1 MAFKKTILFAVL
13 LCNLFELKSQVKKP
27 VLMILP
33 SDNWCLQRYFYT
45 EISNEGSSMK
55 VPDYKKAFQED
66 LELGQVISKI
76 GSLMIENGFPMKDAE
91 NEIKNAERQI
101 TLDDAI
107 TNGAGKNQ
115 IKLSLLDRMISS
127 SKTDILVQ
135 IWWVVNKKTN
145 GEKLINFT
153 IEAIDTYT
161 SKRISASTGS
171 TSNNNSN
178 KSTSEILIEEIQNKL
193 PLFTNQIQSHF
204 DDLFENG
211 REIILQIKIFKDWEL
226 NLDSE
231 FQGQSLSQIIE
242 DWLQKNTFKS
252 KYSVSSY
259 TENFMKVDQV
269 KIPLLDIS
277 NRGVDA
283 RIFLRNL
290 QEYLKK
296 APYNIPSKLISS
308 GLGEATIII
317 GDK

>member
-1 MAFKKTILFAVL
+1 MDFKKTILLASLF
-13 LCNLFELKSQVKKP
+13 CNLFQLQAQVKKP

-45 EISNEGSSMK
+45 EISNEGASMK

-66 LELGQVISKI
+66 LEIGQVISKI
-76 GSLMIENGFPMKDAE
+76 GSMMIENGFPLKDAE

-107 TNGAGKNQ
+107 TNGVGKNQ
-115 IKLSLLDRMISS
+115 IRQSLLDRMISS

-135 IWWVVNKKTN
+135 IWWVVNKKSN
-145 GEKLINFT
+145 GEKVINFT

-171 TSNNNSN
+171 STITNSN
-178 KSTSEILIEEIQNKL
+178 ISTSEILIQEIQNKL
-193 PLFTNQIQSHF
+193 TLFTNQIQSHF

-211 REIILQIKIFKDWEL
+211 REVKLQFKIFKDWEL

-231 FQGQSLSQIIE
+231 FQGQTLNQIIE
-242 DWLQKNTFKS
+242 DWLQKHTFNS
-252 KYSVSSY
+252 KYNISSY
-259 TENFMKVDQV
+259 TENFMNVDQV
-269 KIPLLDIS
+269 KIPLLDNS

-283 RIFLRNL
+283 RIFMRNL

-296 APYNIPSKLISS
+296 GPYNIPSKLISS
-308 GLGEATIII
+308 GLGEATLII

>member
-13 LCNLFELKSQVKKP
+13 LCNLFELKAQVKKP

-45 EISNEGSSMK
+45 EISTEGASMK

-66 LELGQVISKI
+66 LEIGQVISKI

-107 TNGAGKNQ
+107 TNGTGKNQ
-115 IKLSLLDRMISS
+115 IRQSLLDRMISS

-161 SKRISASTGS
+161 SKRVSASTGS
-171 TSNNNSN
+171 TSNYNSN

-193 PLFTNQIQSHF
+193 PFFTNQIQSHF

-231 FQGQSLSQIIE
+231 FQGQTLSHIIE

-259 TENFMKVDQV
+259 TENFMNVEQV
-269 KIPLLDIS
+269 KIPLLDSS